1 MSSESLF
8 KKCKACGKDVSKTAK
23 SCPGCGAKMKK
34 ANFIKIFVLCIAIL
48 ILIKIIASWNE
59 DDGKL
64 QPDTASDTKTVVK
77 KHEATIPSDQT
88 KFVQIVSSFVDK
100 YASAKNELQKSSLRE
115 QRRVA
120 LADAFTQNSVN
131 SWIGTITELKTNN
144 DGKAI
149 LSVKVSPNIEL
160 ATWNNEFSDIR
171 SDTLIEKDSTV
182 YDELFSLSVG
192 QKIEFSGYFFSSS
205 IDFFEEK
212 SLTTDGSMKNPEFL
226 FKFFSVKTVN

>member
-1 MSSESLF
+1 MSSDSLF

-23 SCPGCGAKMKK
+23 FCPGCGVKIKK
-34 ANFIKIFVLCIAIL
+34 TNLIKILVLCIAIL
-48 ILIKIIASWNE
+48 ILIKMIVGWDE
-59 DDGKL
+59 DDAKF
-64 QPDTASDTKTVVK
+64 QSDTASGTKTVIK
-77 KHEATIPSDQT
+77 KHEVTIPSDQAE
-88 KFVQIVSSFVDK
+88 FIRIVSSFVDK

-115 QRRVA
+115 QRREA

-131 SWIGTITELKTNN
+131 SWIGTIVELRTNN

-171 SDTLIEKDSTV
+171 SGTLIEKDSAI

-205 IDFFEEK
+205 IDSFEEK
-212 SLTTDGSMKNPEFL
+212 SMTTDGSMKNPEFL
-226 FKFFSVKTVN
+226 FKFFSVRTVN